1 MSFNICNVYRY
12 MELDLDYDL
21 DVVWNIWF
29 KSWNWGLKNV
39 QNWAHTRNAAY
50 TKSKKTNWNWNYMFH
65 QIPIVNEKKPSM
77 LLFILHDDQIAKQMK
92 MTNSLK
98 FCHFG

>member
-1 MSFNICNVYRY
+1 